1 MRNTREK
8 VVATESAL
16 KGRACKP
23 LADGSVLLSVR
34 GAAALLDNAVVLARP
49 YVNYACRDD
58 SHGFRRKTAGVGAE
72 LKESSNRTAIDKI
85 KIKNRL
91 SLTTL

>member
-23 LADGSVLLSVR
+23 LADGSVLFCGR
-34 GAAALLDNAVVLARP
+34 GAQALQVFAVAFMRLHDSGAL
-49 YVNYACRDD
+49 RDD
-58 SHGFRRKTAGVGAE
+58 SRGFGAFP
-72 LKESSNRTAIDKI
+72 
-85 KIKNRL
+85 
-91 SLTTL
+91 

>member
-23 LADGSVLLSVR
+23 LADGSVLLSGR
-34 GAAALLDNAVVLARP
+34 GAQALQVFAVAFMRLHDSGAL
-49 YVNYACRDD
+49 RDD
-58 SHGFRRKTAGVGAE
+58 SHGFRRKRDERV
-72 LKESSNRTAIDKI
+72 R
-85 KIKNRL
+85 
-91 SLTTL
+91 

>member
-1 MRNTREK
+1 MKTTYLQSNREK
-8 VVATESAL
+8 VVATVSRRERVY
-16 KGRACKP
+16 KRAGEP
-23 LADGSVLLSVR
+23 SVLLSGR

-85 KIKNRL
+85 K
-91 SLTTL
+91 